1 MKKRIIQFIITMLVI
16 APFALSAQQKTAID
30 GLYDK
35 YAGKEGF
42 TTISITPEMFEM
54 LANMNMSDSSQEA
67 KEAQEAMKQL
77 KGLKMLVFDA
87 EDSIKT
93 MDFYKEMKKSLPSD
107 KYKEIMTVNSDDG
120 VVHFMVN
127 QAPNGK
133 VQEFLMF
140 VTGDH
145 GESVVMNMTGNID
158 MKTISEIGSA
168 VNMPG
173 MNNLK
178 KMHDVSEK

>member
-1 MKKRIIQFIITMLVI
+1 MKKRIIQLVTLAFMLFPVT
-16 APFALSAQQKTAID
+16 LWAQQKTAID

-42 TTISITPEMFEM
+42 TSISITPEMFEM
-54 LANMNMSDSSQEA
+54 LANMNMSDSSAEA

-77 KGLKMLVFDA
+77 KGLKMLVF
-87 EDSIKT
+87 EPKDSTKT
-93 MDFYKEMKKSLPSD
+93 VDFFKELKNKLPSD
-107 KYKEIMTVNSDDG
+107 KFKEIMTVNSEDG
-120 VVHFMVN
+120 IVRFFVH

-140 VTGDH
+140 VSGD
-145 GESVVMNMTGNID
+145 GESVVMSMTGNID
-158 MKTISEIGSA
+158 MKTISEIGNA

-178 KMHDVSEK
+178 KMHQ